1 MLVSILISN
10 YNKEEYIKR
19 CIDSCVRQDYKNIE
33 IIFVDNLST
42 DNSIKIIKKYKNIK
56 IVSNKNHSKYP
67 AINQINTL
75 FAGLK
80 FCKGQIISL
89 LDSDD
94 FFKKD
99 KIKKIV
105 KYFKKFPKKNLVC
118 DTPLLYYNKKN
129 IKKFFYK
136 EKKKNSYVWPTIF
149 PTSSVSLRK
158 NFLLECYTRIFPN
171 MFPQLEVDF
180 RILAFA
186 KNVKND
192 FNFIT
197 DNLTY
202 YFQNPS
208 GILSFY
214 KKYSFYWWN
223 KRFEAHKFMELLYD
237 KNRLKFVKTFD
248 YKLSY
253 IMKLISDMYFKINP
267 SKVNSLHLSK

>member
-1 MLVSILISN
+1 MLVTILISN
-10 YNKEEYIKR
+10 YNKEEYVKR
-19 CIDSCVRQDYKNIE
+19 CIHSCLRQDYKNIE

-42 DNSIKIIKKYKNIK
+42 DNSIKILKKYKNIK
-56 IVSNKNHSKYP
+56 IVLNKNHSKYP
-67 AINQINTL
+67 ALNQINTL

-94 FFKKD
+94 FIKKN

-105 KYFKKFPKKNLVC
+105 KYFKKFPKSNLVC
-118 DTPLLYYNKKN
+118 DTPLVYYSKKN

-136 EKKKNSYVWPTIF
+136 NKKNSYVWPTIF

-171 MFPQLEVDF
+171 MFPQLEIDF

-192 FNFIT
+192 FNFIS

-202 YFQNPS
+202 YFQNPR

-223 KRFEAHKFMELLYD
+223 KRFEAHKFMELLYL

-253 IMKLISDMYFKINP
+253 IMKLLSVVYFKIKT

>member
-10 YNKEEYIKR
+10 YNKEEYVKR
-19 CIDSCVRQDYKNIE
+19 CINSCLRQDYKNIE
-33 IIFVDNLST
+33 IIFVDNLSN

-56 IVSNKNHSKYP
+56 IVSHKNHSKYP
-67 AINQINTL
+67 ALNQINTL

-136 EKKKNSYVWPTIF
+136 EKKNFYVWPTIF

-158 NFLLECYTRIFPN
+158 KFLLECYTKIFPN
-171 MFPQLEVDF
+171 MFPQLEIDF

-202 YFQNPS
+202 YFQNSS

-237 KNRLKFVKTFD
+237 INRLKFIKTFD

-253 IMKLISDMYFKINP
+253 IMKLISDIYFKINP

>member
-1 MLVSILISN
+1 MLVTILISN
-10 YNKEEYIKR
+10 YNKEEYVKR
-19 CIDSCVRQDYKNIE
+19 CIHSCLRQDYKNIE
-33 IIFVDNLST
+33 IIFVDNLSS

-56 IVSNKNHSKYP
+56 IVSNKNRSKYP
-67 AINQINTL
+67 ALNQINTL
-75 FAGLK
+75 FVGLK

-94 FFKKD
+94 FIKKN

-105 KYFKKFPKKNLVC
+105 KYFKKFPTSNLVC
-118 DTPLLYYNKKN
+118 DTPLVYYSKKN

-136 EKKKNSYVWPTIF
+136 EKKNPYVWPTIF

-158 NFLLECYTRIFPN
+158 NFFLECYTRIFPN
-171 MFPQLEVDF
+171 MFPQLEIDF

-192 FNFIT
+192 FDFIS

-202 YFQNPS
+202 YFQNPR

-223 KRFEAHKFMELLYD
+223 KRFEAHKFMELLYG

-253 IMKLISDMYFKINP
+253 IMKLLSVAYFKINS